1 MQDMMHR
8 RAIYDTSQEGE
19 QGKHKAM
26 LDLAQIFIIKIYLTQ
41 VYHSEIVSY

>member
-1 MQDMMHR
+1 MHR

-26 LDLAQIFIIKIYLTQ
+26 LDLAQIFIIKNIPHTSLP
-41 VYHSEIVSY
+41 